1 VADEMAGSA
10 SSRRRGR
17 RALVGWIL
25 AVGKPVVV
33 REGAAAR
40 REVATT
46 VVCGRVR
53 RRVARARPIPW
64 GGG

>member
-25 AVGKPVVV
+25 VVGKPVV

-53 RRVARARPIPW
+53 RRVVRARPIPW
-64 GGG
+64 RRG

>member
-1 VADEMAGSA
+1 VVDEMAGSA

-25 AVGKPVVV
+25 VVVV
-33 REGAAAR
+33 REGKAR

-53 RRVARARPIPW
+53 RRVVRARPIPGRGER
-64 GGG
+64 GG